1 MKLLKN
7 PTSPFARIAHAALIE
22 AGIEELE
29 IQAVDPWA
37 DEAELLSANSAGR
50 VPCLVLDDGT
60 AITECLLI
68 AAFAERQGKGAGI
81 LATSDPKSLA
91 VAGIGIGVCD
101 AAVQI
106 LIGRR
111 IVSGDFADRTFDANP
126 IAARR
131 RRSVADGLTRLD
143 AMVADAPAERLDIG
157 TLAAVTALDYI
168 ELRFPGAEWI
178 PATPR
183 LSALREQPADRPA
196 LAATRPPL

>member
-29 IQAVDPWA
+29 IQNVDPWA

-60 AITECLLI
+60 AITEWLLI
-68 AAFAERQGKGAGI
+68 AAFAERQGKGA
-81 LATSDPKSLA
+81 LSASDTKSLA

-111 IVSGDFADRTFDANP
+111 IVSGSFADTAFDSNP
-126 IAARR
+126 IAERR
-131 RRSVADGLTRLD
+131 RRAVADGLKRLD
-143 AMVADAPAERLDIG
+143 AKVLDAPGERLDLG
-157 TLAAVTALDYI
+157 TIAAVTALDYVA
-168 ELRFPGAEWI
+168 LRFPGADWV

-183 LSALREQPADRPA
+183 LATLHEEAADRPA

>member
-7 PTSPFARIAHAALIE
+7 ATSPFARIAHAALIE
-22 AGIEELE
+22 AGIADLE
-29 IQAVDPWA
+29 IQTVDPWA
-37 DEAELLSANSAGR
+37 DEADLLSANSAGR

-68 AAFAERQGKGAGI
+68 AAFAERQGKGA
-81 LATSDPKSLA
+81 LSASDPKSLA
-91 VAGIGIGVCD
+91 IAGTGIGVCD

-111 IVSGDFADRTFDANP
+111 IVSGDFADHAFDANP

-131 RRSVADGLTRLD
+131 RRSVADGLKRLD
-143 AMVADAPAERLDIG
+143 AMVADAPGEPLDLG
-157 TLAAVTALDYI
+157 TIAAVTALDYV

-183 LSALREQPADRPA
+183 LSALRERSADRPA